1 MTVKKAQLFSEESGL
16 QEYLDEAKAGLDLQL
31 QLLEPFFEG
40 LRMRKRIEYVLQTR
54 GKQLRYN
61 MVLLAGESVGGE
73 REKLQRLALAVELLH
88 SASIVH
94 DDVLDRDA
102 FRRNALSAQAKWGV
116 REAVLVGDALASLA
130 LVLCKG
136 YPQDVFDLMATTCL
150 QLSDGE
156 YMDLETTRDVFSE
169 TEYMILLKKKTASLF
184 KAAAQCGALAAGGAQ
199 SEVEALGIFGE
210 NYGVAFQIR
219 DDLADGTDSQEFLVT
234 LPIIRLYDASDRNER
249 LFLER
254 LVSERERRGLANNRL
269 PGDFRAMLEKCGAV
283 TYCAEKIDS
292 HVEKAVT
299 ALVSL
304 KESPFKRYLC
314 QMAESL
320 RFV

>member
-1 MTVKKAQLFSEESGL
+1 MTAKKAQLFSEEGGF
-16 QEYLDEAKAGLDLQL
+16 QEYSDEAKAGLDLQL
-31 QLLEPFFEG
+31 QLLEPFFDC
-40 LRMRKRIEYVLQTR
+40 LRMRERIEYVLQTR
-54 GKQLRYN
+54 GKQLRYK

-73 REKLQRLALAVELLH
+73 KEKLQRLALAVELLH

-102 FRRNALSAQAKWGV
+102 FRRNVLSAQAKWGV

-136 YPQDVFDLMATTCL
+136 YPQEVFGLMATTCL

-156 YMDLETTRDVFSE
+156 YMDLEATRDVFSE
-169 TEYMILLKKKTASLF
+169 KEYMILLEKKTASLF

-219 DDLADGTDSQEFLVT
+219 DDLADGTDSEEFSVT
-234 LPIIRLYDASDRNER
+234 LPVIRLYDAADENER
-249 LFLER
+249 LILEK
-254 LVSERERRGLANNRL
+254 LVLEKERRGLTSDRL
-269 PGDFRAMLEKCGAV
+269 PGDFRARLENCGALK
-283 TYCAEKIDS
+283 YCAEKIDS

-304 KESPFKRYLC
+304 KESQFKGYLC

-320 RFV
+320 RVV